1 MNNFFLKSDI
11 AFEIKSSY
19 KHHKQYRDCYLYN
32 DKFVNELTQIEE
44 EQRALDARR
53 AAIKKQVVERVK
65 VMIRTYHLTT
75 DDITVPAPGE
85 QDDDGRMVKYRDAD
99 GNTWTGRGR
108 KPKWLIAAINAGAKL
123 DDFRTYADRSAEEL

>member
-1 MNNFFLKSDI
+1 MTHNVTVQKI
-11 AFEIKSSY
+11 G
-19 KHHKQYRDCYLYN
+19 
-32 DKFVNELTQIEE
+32 
-44 EQRALDARR
+44 
-53 AAIKKQVVERVK
+53 AA
-65 VMIRTYHLTT
+65 
-75 DDITVPAPGE
+75 APGE

>member
-1 MNNFFLKSDI
+1 MSD
-11 AFEIKSSY
+11 
-19 KHHKQYRDCYLYN
+19 

-75 DDITVPAPGE
+75 DDITVHAPGE
-85 QDDDGRMVKYRDAD
+85 QDDDGRMVK
-99 GNTWTGRGR
+99 GRGR

>member
-1 MNNFFLKSDI
+1 MSD
-11 AFEIKSSY
+11 
-19 KHHKQYRDCYLYN
+19 

-75 DDITVPAPGE
+75 DDITVPAPSE

-108 KPKWLIAAINAGAKL
+108 KPKWLPPPSTPAPSLMISAPMRIALLKNS
-123 DDFRTYADRSAEEL
+123 DFLQHDQKRNFLG

>member
-1 MNNFFLKSDI
+1 MSD
-11 AFEIKSSY
+11 
-19 KHHKQYRDCYLYN
+19 

-99 GNTWTGRGR
+99 G
-108 KPKWLIAAINAGAKL
+108 INAGAKL

>member
-1 MNNFFLKSDI
+1 MSD
-11 AFEIKSSY
+11 
-19 KHHKQYRDCYLYN
+19 

-85 QDDDGRMVKYRDAD
+85 QDDDGRMV
-99 GNTWTGRGR
+99 
-108 KPKWLIAAINAGAKL
+108 NAGAKL

>member
-1 MNNFFLKSDI
+1 MSD
-11 AFEIKSSY
+11 
-19 KHHKQYRDCYLYN
+19 

-53 AAIKKQVVERVK
+53 AALKKQVVERVK
-65 VMIRTYHLTT
+65 VMIRTYHLTC
-75 DDITVPAPGE
+75 
-85 QDDDGRMVKYRDAD
+85 GRMVKYRDAD

-123 DDFRTYADRSAEEL
+123 DDFRTYADRSAKEL

>member
-1 MNNFFLKSDI
+1 MSD
-11 AFEIKSSY
+11 
-19 KHHKQYRDCYLYN
+19 

-65 VMIRTYHLTT
+65 VMIRTY
-75 DDITVPAPGE
+75 TVPAPGE

>member
-1 MNNFFLKSDI
+1 MSD
-11 AFEIKSSY
+11 
-19 KHHKQYRDCYLYN
+19 

-75 DDITVPAPGE
+75 DDITVPAPTAIP
-85 QDDDGRMVKYRDAD
+85 GRAAAASRSGSSPPSTPAPSLMISAPMR
-99 GNTWTGRGR
+99 
-108 KPKWLIAAINAGAKL
+108 IALLKNS
-123 DDFRTYADRSAEEL
+123 DFLQHDQKRNFLG

>member
-1 MNNFFLKSDI
+1 MSD
-11 AFEIKSSY
+11 
-19 KHHKQYRDCYLYN
+19 

-65 VMIRTYHLTT
+65 IMIRTYHLTT

-85 QDDDGRMVKYRDAD
+85 QDDD
-99 GNTWTGRGR
+99 GR

>member
-1 MNNFFLKSDI
+1 MSD
-11 AFEIKSSY
+11 
-19 KHHKQYRDCYLYN
+19 

-75 DDITVPAPGE
+75 EPLVASSDRRQHLPPSGRTARRRPYVQVPRRRR
-85 QDDDGRMVKYRDAD
+85 QYLDGPR
-99 GNTWTGRGR
+99 
-108 KPKWLIAAINAGAKL
+108 PQ
-123 DDFRTYADRSAEEL
+123 AEVAHRRHQRRRQA

>member
-1 MNNFFLKSDI
+1 MSD
-11 AFEIKSSY
+11 
-19 KHHKQYRDCYLYN
+19 

-108 KPKWLIAAINAGAKL
+108 KPPSTPAPSLMISAPMRIALLKNS
-123 DDFRTYADRSAEEL
+123 DFLQHDQKRNFLG

>member
-1 MNNFFLKSDI
+1 MSD
-11 AFEIKSSY
+11 
-19 KHHKQYRDCYLYN
+19 

-99 GNTWTGRGR
+99 G

>member
-1 MNNFFLKSDI
+1 MSD
-11 AFEIKSSY
+11 
-19 KHHKQYRDCYLYN
+19 

-75 DDITVPAPGE
+75 DDITVPRS
-85 QDDDGRMVKYRDAD
+85 GR
-99 GNTWTGRGR
+99 TGRRRPYGQVPR
-108 KPKWLIAAINAGAKL
+108 CRRQYL
-123 DDFRTYADRSAEEL
+123 DGPRPQAEVAHRRHQRRRQA

>member
-1 MNNFFLKSDI
+1 MSD
-11 AFEIKSSY
+11 
-19 KHHKQYRDCYLYN
+19 

-75 DDITVPAPGE
+75 DDITVPAPGAVWSSTAMPTAIP
-85 QDDDGRMVKYRDAD
+85 GRAAAASRSGSSPPSTPAPSLMISAPMR
-99 GNTWTGRGR
+99 
-108 KPKWLIAAINAGAKL
+108 IALLKNS
-123 DDFRTYADRSAEEL
+123 DFLQHDQKRNFLG

>member
-1 MNNFFLKSDI
+1 MPD
-11 AFEIKSSY
+11 
-19 KHHKQYRDCYLYN
+19 

-53 AAIKKQVVERVK
+53 AAIKKQVVECVK

>member
-1 MNNFFLKSDI
+1 MSD
-11 AFEIKSSY
+11 
-19 KHHKQYRDCYLYN
+19 

-75 DDITVPAPGE
+75 DDITARS
-85 QDDDGRMVKYRDAD
+85 GR
-99 GNTWTGRGR
+99 TGRRRPYGQVPR
-108 KPKWLIAAINAGAKL
+108 CRRQYL
-123 DDFRTYADRSAEEL
+123 DGPRPQAEVAHRRHQRRRQA

>member
-1 MNNFFLKSDI
+1 MSD
-11 AFEIKSSY
+11 
-19 KHHKQYRDCYLYN
+19 

-85 QDDDGRMVKYRDAD
+85 QDDDGRMSSTAMP
-99 GNTWTGRGR
+99 TAIPGR
-108 KPKWLIAAINAGAKL
+108 AAAAS
-123 DDFRTYADRSAEEL
+123 RSGSSPPSTPRQA